1 MRVIGLMVMFIV
13 AAAVSTILAGQLGM
27 LEGTPPDDLGV
38 RNGRLKPPA
47 LTPNSV
53 SSQANLYPDHPRKDD
68 AMIAAFPAGSDGI
81 KSMDKIQAVLGGLGT
96 TQIVTRDKDYIY
108 ARSTTPLLRFTDDL
122 EFWYDAAQGVIQV
135 RSASRIGADDLGTN
149 RKRVETIRAQFST
162 N

>member
-1 MRVIGLMVMFIV
+1 MRVIGFMVIFIV
-13 AAAVSTILAGQLGM
+13 ATAIGTILAGQLGM
-27 LEGTPPDDLGV
+27 LAGAPPNDLGV

-68 AMIAAFPAGSDGI
+68 AMIAPFPAGSDGI
-81 KSMDKIQAVLGGLGT
+81 QSMDRIQAILAGLGT
-96 TQIVTRDKDYIY
+96 TQIVTRDKDYLY

-135 RSASRIGADDLGTN
+135 RSASRIGEEDLGTN
-149 RKRVETIRAQFST
+149 RKRVETIRAQFLT